1 MLYFAYT
8 TLIDPRHMEKAAP
21 NASFE
26 FVAHLPETK
35 LIFPVKDGQWK
46 GGLPS
51 VLPESGNTV
60 WGAIF
65 EVPTKE
71 LKALDEVEAAEG
83 RVRVKRSA
91 MDRAGKRHDVVTH
104 AFEPNGNKKYKPSSQ
119 YMSVVV
125 KGGRHWSLP
134 AGWIAGLEEYVV

>member
-1 MLYFAYT
+1 VLYFAYT
-8 TLIDPRHMEKAAP
+8 TLIDPDHMEKASPDAT
-21 NASFE
+21 FE

-35 LIFPVKDGQWK
+35 LIFPVKDTEWK

-51 VLPESGNTV
+51 VLAEAGNTV

-65 EVPTKE
+65 EVPKKD
-71 LKALDEVEAAEG
+71 LSALDEVEGAEG
-83 RVRVKRSA
+83 RVRVIRSA
-91 MDRAGKRHDVVTH
+91 MDRAGKRHEVVTH
-104 AFEPNGNKKYKPSSQ
+104 AFEPNGKKAYKPSSQ

-134 AGWIAGLEEYVV
+134 AGWIMGLEEYV